1 MPGDRDRI
9 LRELRRRR
17 IAIVGLGVS
26 NQALLRFLLARGARQ
41 VAAGDMKT
49 ADQLGPST
57 DWLRS
62 VSGVDLRFGDRYLDV
77 LAEADIVF
85 LTPGIRK
92 DLPEIA
98 AARARGAT
106 ITSEMGLFLQ
116 LCRARTVGVT
126 ASAGKT
132 TTTALVGEMLFRS
145 GHKVFVGGNIGT
157 PLIERVLDLGP
168 DETVVLELSSF
179 QLQLVDRSPNV
190 GAVLNI
196 APNHLDVHRDMAEY
210 VSAKKGIYRYQR
222 PGDWAVFGADN
233 AETLTMAR
241 ERAGMEGGPASGGG
255 PALFGRSEPTG
266 ALNGFSV
273 RARGW
278 IEGEHLVAALPK
290 RRGGDGPEPGRL
302 EPVRFCPVAGV
313 RLRGEHNLLNLLAA
327 TLVSVLAGG
336 RLEAAQQVA
345 ATFETIEHR
354 LELVAEVGGV
364 TFINDSIGTSPDRTE
379 VALAAFPAP
388 IHLILGGYDKKIPF
402 DTLGEI
408 VVRGGKV
415 RKVVLLGQTA
425 PKIRR
430 ALEEAMS
437 GLRSPAAPSA
447 GPPSAPTALPLV
459 IAEAATFE
467 DAVQE
472 ARSDAVPGTTVLL
485 SPACAS
491 FDMFQ
496 NFEAR
501 GAAFKAAVLRVA
513 QGRPSPTQRS

>member
-41 VAAGDMKT
+41 VTAGDMKT

-62 VSGVDLRFGDRYLDV
+62 LSGVDLRFGPGYLDV

-92 DLPEIA
+92 DLPEIV
-98 AARARGAT
+98 AARAHGAT

-126 ASAGKT
+126 GSAGKT
-132 TTTALVGEMLFRS
+132 TTTALVGDMLTRS

-157 PLIERVLDLGP
+157 PLIERVLDFGP
-168 DETVVLELSSF
+168 DEIVVLELSSF

-210 VSAKKGIYRYQR
+210 VSAKRGIYRYQR
-222 PGDWAVFGADN
+222 PGDWAVFGADD
-233 AETLTMAR
+233 AETLAMAR
-241 ERAGMEGGPASGGG
+241 ERAGMEGGPASGGVG
-255 PALFGRSEPTG
+255 LFGRSEPPG
-266 ALNGFSV
+266 ALNGLSV
-273 RARGW
+273 GARGW
-278 IEGEHLVAALPK
+278 IDGEHLVAAVPE
-290 RRGGDGPEPGRL
+290 RR
-302 EPVRFCPVAGV
+302 RFCPVAGV

-345 ATFETIEHR
+345 TTFQTLEHR

-388 IHLILGGYDKKIPF
+388 IHLILGGYDKKLPF
-402 DTLGEI
+402 DALGEI

-437 GLRSPAAPSA
+437 GLRSRAVPSSVPSA

-459 IAEAATFE
+459 IAEAATLE
-467 DAVQE
+467 DAIRE

-501 GAAFKAAVLRVA
+501 GAAFKEAVLRVA
-513 QGRPSPTQRS
+513 EGRSG